1 MHNEFPVSRSSSSC
15 RCIWIFFLFL
25 LLLLM
30 PPPAAS
36 GREPHPETAHETSSV
51 SAPLLVGWSWGTVFG
66 PVQSALGNRRR
77 MFQFATIGM
86 CIGLYILM
94 RK

>member
-1 MHNEFPVSRSSSSC
+1 MDINSPVSHSKGSR
-15 RCIWIFFLFL
+15 RCLWILFLFVL
-25 LLLLM
+25 LLLLQ
-30 PPPAAS
+30 PAAAN
-36 GREPHPETAHETSSV
+36 GCEPCPDTCPQTMSV
-51 SAPLLVGWSWGTVFG
+51 SAPLLGWNWGTLWG

>member
-1 MHNEFPVSRSSSSC
+1 MDTDSPVSRSSLSR
-15 RCIWIFFLFL
+15 RCIWISFL
-25 LLLLM
+25 LLLLLIQ
-30 PPPAAS
+30 PALAS
-36 GREPHPETAHETSSV
+36 GREPYPEAPGQTAAVSV
-51 SAPLLVGWSWGTVFG
+51 PVLAWNWGTLFN

-77 MFQFATIGM
+77 MIQMATIGM

>member
-1 MHNEFPVSRSSSSC
+1 MDTDSALSRHKTG
-15 RCIWIFFLFL
+15 RCCIGILFLFFL
-25 LLLLM
+25 LLLL
-30 PPPAAS
+30 PPAAAN
-36 GREPHPETAHETSSV
+36 GFEPHPDSCPRTASV
-51 SAPLLVGWSWGTVFG
+51 SAPLPGWTWNTVFA
-66 PVQSALGNRRR
+66 PIQTALGNRRR

>member
-1 MHNEFPVSRSSSSC
+1 MDTDFSVSHSSGSR

-36 GREPHPETAHETSSV
+36 GREPYPEAPGQTAAVSV
-51 SAPLLVGWSWGTVFG
+51 PVLAWNWGTLFN

-77 MFQFATIGM
+77 MIQMATIGM